1 MCPQTASVPS
11 ALLMEHIRVSQCVF
25 VSVCCSG
32 SSWHTQTGWQGGRTV
47 KQGGRGGLSNRVA
60 GEDCQTGWQ
69 GGTVAHRQWITEGI

>member
-32 SSWHTQTGWQGGRTV
+32 SSWHTQTGWQGGGLSNRV
-47 KQGGRGGLSNRVA
+47 ARGEGGLSNRVA
-60 GEDCQTGWQ
+60 